1 MLERKRQGQIPDIMS
16 NKKRVLICEFHQE
29 TNTFN
34 PLTMKL
40 EHFAALRYARG
51 QEAYD
56 LCKKLPCAF
65 HGMIDAIEEAEAE
78 VIPTVS
84 LYGSLGGPVEDSVL
98 ELLQEGVREALE
110 KVGPVDAVCA
120 SLHGATCMA
129 SEEDA
134 CGAFIAWLRKL
145 VGEDVVI
152 AASFDLHAN
161 ITETMLKNADVISG
175 YQTYPHVDYYQTG
188 YRAASLCMRKLRGET
203 VCTAATIVPVM
214 VPPSGFT
221 TLLEPFK
228 GVIDAGKAMV
238 EDGTLLDF
246 TVFNVQPWLDIHKIG
261 STVVAVAEDPETAKK
276 CADILAEK
284 FFDNRDG
291 YWPDL
296 KSVDEIINRAEDAE
310 SKKPVILVDASDSPN
325 GGAPG
330 DSVVVALRLLER
342 GSGLKTGMFVKDPE
356 AVAKAFE
363 VGVGNTAEFEIGGK
377 FSPGMPGP
385 LKAVG
390 TVRSLH
396 DGFFRQEGPS
406 GRGFPNHIGKVAVV
420 SIGQMDIMV
429 CGSPTASGD
438 PQLLRHFGIEP
449 TLYDLVVVKANTSF
463 RAAYGAFAGEIFYGD
478 TPGVCASNLKYF
490 DWKNLPKGLYPFD
503 LPEDYRPEKA
513 KLWR

>member
-1 MLERKRQGQIPDIMS
+1 M
-16 NKKRVLICEFHQE
+16 KRVLICEFHQE

-34 PLTMKL
+34 PLPMKL
-40 EHFAALRYARG
+40 EHFAALRYANG

-65 HGMIDAIEEAEAE
+65 HGMIDAIEEDGGE
-78 VIPTVS
+78 VISSVS
-84 LYGSLGGPVEDSVL
+84 LYGSLGGPVEDSVMEIL
-98 ELLQEGVREALE
+98 KTGVRETLE

-120 SLHGATCMA
+120 SLHGATCLA

-134 CGAFIAWLRKL
+134 CGEFVAWLRKL

-161 ITETMLKNADVISG
+161 ITDVMLQNADVISG

-188 YRAASLCMRKLRGET
+188 YRAASLCMRKLRGEK
-203 VCTAATIVPVM
+203 VYTAATIIPMM

-228 GVIDAGKAMV
+228 GVIDYGKALV
-238 EDGTLLDF
+238 EEGKLLDF

-261 STVVAVAEDPETAKK
+261 STVIAVAEDAETAKK
-276 CADILAEK
+276 YADILAQK

-296 KSVDEIINRAEDAE
+296 VDVDKIIDRAESAE

-330 DSVVVALRLLER
+330 DSVIIALELLKR
-342 GSGLKTGMFVKDPE
+342 NSQLKTGMFVKDPE
-356 AVAKAFE
+356 AVEKAFE
-363 VGVGNTAEFEIGGK
+363 VGVGNSAEFTIGGK
-377 FSPGMPGP
+377 FSPGMPAP
-385 LKAVG
+385 LKAMA

-406 GRGFPNHIGKVAVV
+406 GRGFPNHIGKTAVV
-420 SIGQMDIMV
+420 SVGNMDIML
-429 CGSPTASGD
+429 CCQPTASGD

-463 RAAYGAFAGEIFYGD
+463 RAAYTPFAGEIYYAD

-490 DWKNLPKGLYPFD
+490 DWHNLPKNLYPFD
-503 LPEDYRPEKA
+503 LPADYTPEKA
-513 KLWR
+513 KIWR

>member
-1 MLERKRQGQIPDIMS
+1 MGKRI
-16 NKKRVLICEFHQE
+16 LICEFHQE

-34 PLTMKL
+34 PLPMKL

-65 HGMIDAIEEAEAE
+65 HGMIDAIEEDGGE
-78 VIPTVS
+78 VISSVS

-98 ELLQEGVREALE
+98 ELLQEGVKETLEA
-110 KVGPVDAVCA
+110 VGPVDAICA

-129 SEEDA
+129 TEEDA
-134 CGAFIAWLRKL
+134 CGKFLSWLRAL
-145 VGEDVVI
+145 VGEEVII

-161 ITETMLKNADVISG
+161 VTEQMLVNTDILSG
-175 YQTYPHVDYYQTG
+175 YQTYPHVDYYETG
-188 YRAASLCMRKLRGET
+188 YRAASLCMKKLRGEP
-203 VCTAATIVPVM
+203 VYTAATIVPMM

-228 GVIDAGKAMV
+228 GVVDYGKELVATG
-238 EDGTLLDF
+238 ELLDF
-246 TVFNVQPWLDIHKIG
+246 SVFNVQPWLDIHNIG
-261 STVVAVAEDPETAKK
+261 STVIAIAEDPEVAKAA
-276 CADILAEK
+276 ADRLAKK

-296 KSVDEIINRAEDAE
+296 KPVDEIIDRAEAAD
-310 SKKPVILVDASDSPN
+310 SKKPVVLVDASDSPN

-330 DSVVVALRLLER
+330 DSVIVALRLQER
-342 GSGLKTGMFVKDPE
+342 GSQLKTGMFVKDPE
-356 AVAKAFE
+356 AVEKAFA
-363 VGVGNTAEFEIGGK
+363 VGVGNEAEFEIGGK
-377 FSPGMPGP
+377 FSPGMPAP
-385 LKAVG
+385 LKAVAR
-390 TVRSLH
+390 VRSLH

-420 SIGQMDIMV
+420 SVGNMDIML
-429 CGSPTASGD
+429 CCQPTASGD

-449 TLYDLVVVKANTSF
+449 TLYDLIVVKANTSF
-463 RAAYGAFAGEIFYGD
+463 RAAYGPFSGEIYYAD
-478 TPGVCASNLKYF
+478 TPGVCASNLKQYF
-490 DWKNLPKGLYPFD
+490 TWKNLPKNLYPFD
-503 LPEDYRPEKA
+503 LPDNYTPEKA

>member
-1 MLERKRQGQIPDIMS
+1 MND
-16 NKKRVLICEFHQE
+16 KKRVLICEFHQE

-34 PLTMKL
+34 PLPMKL

-65 HGMIDAIEEAEAE
+65 HGMIDAIEEAGGEA
-78 VIPTVS
+78 IPTVS
-84 LYGSLGGPVEDSVL
+84 LYGSLGGPVEDHIL
-98 ELLQEGVREALE
+98 EILKDGVREALE
-110 KVGPVDAVCA
+110 EVGPVDAVCA
-120 SLHGATCMA
+120 SLHGATCMV

-134 CGAFIAWLRKL
+134 CGKFLTWLRQL
-145 VGEDVVI
+145 VGENVVI

-161 ITETMLKNADVISG
+161 VTEAMLKSTDVIAG

-188 YRAASLCMRKLRGET
+188 YRAASLCMRKLASKP
-203 VCTAATIVPVM
+203 VYTAATIVPMM

-228 GVIDAGKAMV
+228 SVIDCGKTMV
-238 EDGTLLDF
+238 ESGKLLDF
-246 TVFNVQPWLDIHKIG
+246 TVFNVQPWLDISKIG
-261 STVVAVAEDPETAKK
+261 STVVAVADDPATAKE

-284 FFDNRDG
+284 FFANRDG

-296 KSVDEIINRAEDAE
+296 KPVDEILDRAESADTA
-310 SKKPVILVDASDSPN
+310 KPVILVDASDSPN

-342 GSGLKTGMFVKDPE
+342 NAKLKTGMFVKDPE
-356 AVAKAFE
+356 AVEKAFQ
-363 VGVGNTAEFEIGGK
+363 VGVGNTAEFTIGGK
-377 FSPGMPGP
+377 FSPGMPAP
-385 LKAVG
+385 LKAKA

-396 DGFFRQEGPS
+396 DGFFHQEGPS
-406 GRGFPNHIGKVAVV
+406 GRGFPNHIGKTAVV
-420 SIGQMDIMV
+420 SIGQIDIML
-429 CGSPTASGD
+429 CDTPTASGD

-449 TLYDLVVVKANTSF
+449 TLYDLIVVKANTSF
-463 RAAYGAFAGEIFYGD
+463 RAAYGAFAGEIYYAD

-490 DWKNLPKGLYPFD
+490 KWSNLPSPLYPFD
-503 LPEDYRPEKA
+503 LPETYQPEKA